1 MADLPSHADTGA
13 QPEHGSAT
21 GQSRWKAVAAIA
33 AAIALIVLFAV
44 LHLTGVFGP
53 GGH

>member
-1 MADLPSHADTGA
+1 MADLPSHADTG
-13 QPEHGSAT
+13 PEHGPAT
-21 GQSRWKAVAAIA
+21 GRSRWKAVAGIA

-44 LHLTGVFGP
+44 LHLAGVFGP

>member
-1 MADLPSHADTGA
+1 MADLPSHADTGG
-13 QPEHGSAT
+13 QPEHRPAT
-21 GQSRWKAVAAIA
+21 GRSRWKSVAGIA

-53 GGH
+53 DGH